1 MSEVASNVKSLI
13 DTAKA
18 DGHAVFGINI
28 SGTKYYYRSI
38 NRAEFREL
46 QEKLTDEAEKARTE
60 ADKQKKGLKDDDPQ
74 VEAINNKLEREATAI
89 RDRGEDRLV
98 QKGLIHPALTINTPA
113 GVISNLAD
121 RIMQASGYGT
131 EEEPE
136 IV

>member
-1 MSEVASNVKSLI
+1 MAETTTEVKNLI
-13 DTAKA
+13 DSAKA
-18 DGHAVFGINI
+18 DGHTVYAITI

-46 QEKLTDEAEKARTE
+46 QEKLTDEAEKARSE
-60 ADKQKKGLKDDDPQ
+60 ADKLKKGLKEDDPQ
-74 VEAINNKLEREATAI
+74 IEVINNKLEREATAI

-98 QKGLIHPALTINTPA
+98 QKGLIHPVLTVNTPA
-113 GVISNLAD
+113 GVIASLAD
-121 RIMQASGYGT
+121 RIMQASGYGS

>member
-1 MSEVASNVKSLI
+1 MTDITENTRKLI
-13 DTAKA
+13 DSAKA
-18 DGHAVFGINI
+18 EGHSVYGINI

-38 NRAEFREL
+38 NRSEFREL
-46 QEKLTDEAEKARTE
+46 QEKLTDEAEKARSE
-60 ADKQKKGLKDDDPQ
+60 ADKQKRGLKEDDPQ

-98 QKGLIHPALTINTPA
+98 QKGLIHPPLNSNTPA

-121 RIMQASGYGT
+121 RIMQASGYGS

-136 IV
+136 IL

>member
-1 MSEVASNVKSLI
+1 MAETTTEVKNLI
-13 DTAKA
+13 DSAKA
-18 DGHAVFGINI
+18 DGHTVYAITI

-46 QEKLTDEAEKARTE
+46 QEKLTDEAEKARSE
-60 ADKQKKGLKDDDPQ
+60 ADKLKKGLKEDDPQ
-74 VEAINNKLEREATAI
+74 IEVINNKLEREATVI

-98 QKGLIHPALTINTPA
+98 QKGLIYPALTVNTPA
-113 GVISNLAD
+113 GVIASLAD
-121 RIMQASGYGT
+121 RIMQASGYGS